1 MDLDSN
7 TISKI
12 LGDLTHLR
20 QAVDTLLVNKPETW
34 LTSKQVCARYNIS
47 TRTLAEYRAR
57 KMVSY
62 SQVGSKVLY
71 KQTEIEHFLDRHT
84 IRAKANK

>member
-1 MDLDSN
+1 MALDSS
-7 TISKI
+7 TILRI
-12 LGDLTHLR
+12 LGDLAHLR
-20 QAVDTLLVNKPETW
+20 QAVDALLANKPETW

-57 KMVSY
+57 KRVPY

-71 KQTEIEHFLDRHT
+71 KQSEIEEFLDKHT
-84 IRAKANK
+84 IRARANK